1 MSFDFLDKNFFKNN
15 WDEFVH
21 QKIFEQ
27 VTTLNSQ
34 GASTAN
40 SLASQ
45 AESHALSAGNLA
57 SQAESHAL
65 SAGNL
70 ASQAASQALSAA
82 VVASDANSTALSAN
96 SAVSAAYS
104 LASQADSHALSVV
117 STASLANS
125 SASLAVSMAS
135 QATSLTNDNTNQINK
150 QTQQIL
156 NNANNIKELSSNAD
170 ITHSLASQANSNVA
184 ALSQATNG
192 WQTSANSL
200 MHANSVAASQAD
212 SHALSAGDLASQAA
226 SQALSAGIVANNAQ
240 ASAAANSSALTTNIN
255 NLNNNITA
263 NSEALNG
270 LSQATDGWQTSA
282 NPVIHAN
289 SAAASQAAS
298 QASAAQNE
306 LDFLTNG
313 QIPNVAN
320 NDLNLLTKPGSY
332 IFNGWVSYQNEP
344 ANLDNGF
351 WGLLIVMPFRYS
363 QVMQIIINGD
373 NFNMWERYQDPNT
386 KKWSPWINNC
396 IKDINISDTNLM
408 NGAAGT
414 IKAQKLGNTVTINL
428 IVKNYP
434 KTGTVVYQLPSQY
447 RPTSQRVVQSW
458 EINSTNLYIDNLTI
472 NADGTI
478 TIAQRD
484 INNSPVQNINMNGTF
499 TYFI

>member
-150 QTQQIL
+150 QTQQIF

-170 ITHSLASQANSNVA
+170 IINSLASEANSNVT

-192 WQTSANSL
+192 WQTSANNL
-200 MHANSVAASQAD
+200 MHANSAAASQAD
-212 SHALSAGDLASQAA
+212 SRALSTAVIASTANLLASQAD
-226 SQALSAGIVANNAQ
+226 SHALSAGIVANNAQ
-240 ASAAANSSALTTNIN
+240 A
-255 NLNNNITA
+255 NITA

-298 QASAAQNE
+298 QASAAQSDINW
-306 LDFLTNG
+306 LTNG
-313 QIPNVAN
+313 HDLNVTN
-320 NDLNLLTKPGSY
+320 NNLNLLTKPGSY
-332 IFNGWVSYQNEP
+332 AFNGWVSYKNAP
-344 ANLDNGF
+344 ANLDHGF
-351 WGLLIVMPFRYS
+351 WGIMLVLPFRHFS
-363 QVMQIIINGD
+363 QVMQIIINDD
-373 NFNMWERYQDPNT
+373 NFNVWERYQEPNKNSQWT
-386 KKWSPWINNC
+386 PWINNC

-408 NGAAGT
+408 NGASGE
-414 IKAQKLGNTVTINL
+414 IKAQKLGNTVTLNL
-428 IVKNYP
+428 IIKNYT

-447 RPTSQRVVQSW
+447 RPTTQQIVQAW
-458 EINSTNLYIDNLTI
+458 EINSSNMYVDNLTI
-472 NADGTI
+472 NTDGTI
-478 TIAQRD
+478 AIAQRD

-499 TYFI
+499 VYFI